1 MDWNLNRSQKERMAD
16 RELDSLED
24 HIEQRPTN
32 KFTARSNAVNLQDLL
47 QLRNCVNKR
56 PAEPGKNRIS
66 GAYKQMNIGRQ
77 KWFDAK

>member
-1 MDWNLNRSQKERMAD
+1 MDWNLNRSQQEKMAD
-16 RELDSLED
+16 RELDNLD
-24 HIEQRPTN
+24 DQIEKRPTN

-56 PAEPGKNRIS
+56 QDGPGSNKIS
-66 GAYKQMNIGRQ
+66 GAFKQMNTARN

>member
-16 RELDSLED
+16 RELDNLED
-24 HIEQRPTN
+24 QIDQRPKTKFN
-32 KFTARSNAVNLQDLL
+32 KLANSVNLQDQM

-56 PAEPGKNRIS
+56 QDGPGSNKIS
-66 GAYKQMNIGRQ
+66 GAFKQMNTARN